1 MSPHGQLAENEEPDQ
16 SKSVTVEGFDKHLF

>member
-1 MSPHGQLAENEEPDQ
+1 MSLHGQQEEYWGPDQ